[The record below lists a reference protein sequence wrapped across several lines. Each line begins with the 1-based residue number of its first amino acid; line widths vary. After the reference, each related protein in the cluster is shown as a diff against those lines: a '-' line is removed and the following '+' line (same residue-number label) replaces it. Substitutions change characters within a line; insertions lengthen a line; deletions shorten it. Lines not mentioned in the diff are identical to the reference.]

1 MKGGVNVSKREER
14 DYLYL
19 IWKEPNTRR
28 NYVVG
33 QLSKNSQFEF
43 SYGFEIND
51 AIEKG
56 FELLISFEDL
66 KKVYK
71 SDTLF
76 PTFSSR
82 LPDRKRRGIEKIL
95 AKYGLNEF
103 NEYKL
108 LKRSGARL
116 PIDNLEFIDPLFPE
130 DGDEVERNFHIAGI
144 RHYIGC
150 DGEDCKKAI
159 NLNVGDGLKLVPEP
173 TNKFDK
179 YAIKVLDV
187 QDNHVGY
194 LPRYYSESLINYLKD
209 GRKYR
214 CTVIEV
220 NKDLKCNECVKVKL
234 EIGSSL
240 IQLNKI
246 S

>member
-1 MKGGVNVSKREER
+1 MKGGVNVSKREGK

-19 IWKEPNTRR
+19 IWKDPTTRR

-43 SYGFEIND
+43 TYGFEIKD
-51 AIEKG
+51 AIKKG
-56 FELLISFEDL
+56 FELLTSFEDMD
-66 KKVYK
+66 KVYK

-82 LPDRKRRGIEKIL
+82 LPDHKRRDIGKIL
-95 AKYGLNEF
+95 SKYDLKEY

-116 PIDNLEFIDPLFPE
+116 PIDNLEFIDPLLPE
-130 DGDEVERNFHIAGI
+130 DSNKGRIFDIAGI

-150 DGEDCKKAI
+150 DGKECKKAI
-159 NLNVGDGLKLVPEP
+159 NLNVGDELILVREP
-173 TNKFDK
+173 KNDYDK
-179 YAIKVLDV
+179 YAIKILDKF
-187 QDNHVGY
+187 DNLIGY
-194 LPRYYSESLINYLKD
+194 IPRYYSKSLTNYLKA
-209 GRKYR
+209 GKEYR
-214 CTVIEV
+214 CTVFEV
-220 NKDLKCNECVKVKL
+220 NKDMKCNECVKAKL
-234 EIGSSL
+234 EIVDSL
-240 IQLNKI
+240 IRLDKI

>member
-1 MKGGVNVSKREER
+1 MKGGVNVSKREGR

-19 IWKEPNTRR
+19 IWKEPTTRR

-43 SYGFEIND
+43 SYGFEVKD

-66 KKVYK
+66 EKVYK

-95 AKYGLNEF
+95 AKYDLKEF

-116 PIDNLEFIDPLFPE
+116 PIDNLEFIDPIFPE
-130 DGDEVERNFHIAGI
+130 DKDEVKRIFYIAGV
-144 RHYIGC
+144 RYYIGC

-159 NLNVGDGLKLVPEP
+159 SLSIGDELKLVPEP

-179 YAIKVLDV
+179 YAIKILDIK
-187 QDNHVGY
+187 DNHVGY
-194 LPRYYSESLINYLKD
+194 LPRYYSESLTNYLKY
-209 GRKYR
+209 GREYR

-220 NKDLKCNECVKVKL
+220 NKDMKCNECIKVKL
-234 EIGSSL
+234 EVGNGL
-240 IQLNKI
+240 VQLDKI